1 MHMSKGIL
9 QLAVSRKVLL
19 ELEYRE
25 FPPQLEAVNP
35 LQPAD
40 RNEISGV
47 PHLSAHVGSDL

>member
-1 MHMSKGIL
+1 MQMSKGIL
-9 QLAVSRKVLL
+9 QLAISRKVLL

-25 FPPQLEAVNP
+25 FPLQLEAVNHR
-35 LQPAD
+35 QSDD

>member
-1 MHMSKGIL
+1 MHMNKGIL
-9 QLAVSRKVLL
+9 QLAVSRKMLL

-35 LQPAD
+35 RQSD
-40 RNEISGV
+40 DSNEISGV